1 MTVWTILYFNDRV
14 RREIA
19 DWPVGVYADFLR
31 LAEWLEVDGL
41 TLRMPHSRAMS
52 GGLFELRCKGP
63 EAGSQATEGRSA
75 MSKEGFKPVRHDA
88 KAALDTAMQRPGF
101 REAWEASAEDYAA
114 LRSLLEAR
122 KQSGLTQEEIAIR
135 MGTSKSAVSRLESSL
150 RDPRHSPTFET
161 IRRYAKA
168 CGKRVALQL
177 V

>member
-1 MTVWTILYFNDRV
+1 
-14 RREIA
+14 
-19 DWPVGVYADFLR
+19 
-31 LAEWLEVDGL
+31 
-41 TLRMPHSRAMS
+41 MS
-52 GGLFELRCKGP
+52 D
-63 EAGSQATEGRSA
+63 Q
-75 MSKEGFKPVRHDA
+75 GFKPVRHDA
-88 KAALDTAMQRPGF
+88 KSALEAAMQRPGF
-101 REAWEASAEDYAA
+101 REAWEAGADDYAT

-122 KQSGLTQEEIAIR
+122 RQSGLTQAEIAVR